1 MIKLAKSLLDARHV
15 IALMQSFLKET
26 SYSQAL
32 AASNDVEHLGKL
44 SFTFMQHGYVW
55 LAFVKEQPVGML
67 IATVE
72 PNMWSPKNR
81 QMRELIWYVLPEHRK
96 TSIGGRLFAKYCE
109 QGEQLLEQGKIDGY
123 FTTRMI
129 TTDPVGL
136 ERRGFKLKEMTY
148 LKERLGE

>member
-15 IALMQSFLKET
+15 IKLMQSFLKET
-26 SYSQAL
+26 SYSQAA

-44 SFTFMQHGYVW
+44 AFTFMQHGYVW
-55 LAFVKEQPVGML
+55 VAIKDEEPVGML

-81 QMRELIWYVLPEHRK
+81 QMRELIWYVLPEHRQ
-96 TSIGGRLFAKYCE
+96 TSIGGRLFAEYCQ
-109 QGEQLLEQGKIDGY
+109 QGELLLEQAKIDGY
-123 FTTRMI
+123 FTTHM
-129 TTDPVGL
+129 TTTKPIDL